1 MIFKILSTDVV
12 GQGLYFAADMK
23 LGHYMK
29 IPPRT
34 LFFAQGSATV
44 SLLPRHAPRNAPRNP
59 LTFLQVLGALT
70 QVGVTLWMLGN
81 VKDICSSDQSDGF
94 TCPNGRTVFSS
105 SIIWGAIGPG
115 RVYSIGKIY
124 SGLLHFF
131 WIGAL
136 MPLITWGIWKYWRKS
151 DGSGRDWIRLIN
163 WPLIFVGTYNVPP
176 ATGINYSSWA
186 LVNVIFNWWI
196 KGKWFA
202 WWCKSSSTS
211 LFIPFLR

>member
-12 GQGLYFAADMK
+12 GQGLYFAQDMK
-23 LGHYMK
+23 LGHYLK

-44 SLLPRHAPRNAPRNP
+44 RAIHIPFLLNF
-59 LTFLQVLGALT
+59 LTPPQILGALT

-81 VKDICSSDQSDGF
+81 VKDICASEQSNGF
-94 TCPNGRTVFSS
+94 TCPGGRTVFSS
-105 SIIWGAIGPG
+105 SVIWGAIGPA
-115 RVYSIGKIY
+115 RVYSVGKIY

-136 MPLITWGIWKYWRKS
+136 MPVVTWVTWKYWKKA
-151 DGSGRDWIRLIN
+151 DGKGRDWLRLTN

-186 LVNVIFNWWI
+186 LVNVIFNFWI
-196 KGKWFA
+196 KRRWFA
-202 WWCKSSSTS
+202 WWCKSP
-211 LFIPFLR
+211 L